1 MAEESIVDFVT
12 LLAIN
17 DRQKKRSFKKLSRLS
32 IKKKCKFDIFA
43 MKSSASFRITSKS
56 SNISP
61 KASKGSFNPPPSSG
75 TSITGISFNSNSSD
89 SQTCAFVPIP
99 PDYLRQPLEDFDSPQ
114 TDVSHIISLYI
125 SLMRSLS

>member
-1 MAEESIVDFVT
+1 
-12 LLAIN
+12 
-17 DRQKKRSFKKLSRLS
+17 
-32 IKKKCKFDIFA
+32 

-56 SNISP
+56 PNISP
-61 KASKGSFNPPPSSG
+61 KASNGSFNPPSSG